1 MKSHMG
7 NKSNL
12 AELIDWYQIP
22 GNKFGVG
29 VCTRIA
35 IMYSVTV
42 CYVLYIVGY
51 PGGY

>member
-1 MKSHMG
+1 MKLYMG

-29 VCTRIA
+29 ICTSLAII

-42 CYVLYIVGY
+42 CCCALYIVQL
-51 PGGY
+51 